1 MSATWRW
8 KMAGKKLLIV
18 AIMVTFFSVMALSI
32 SFEISIDEATV
43 SEIAALGLETP
54 INGRVFVIVTKDSSS
69 EPMYQTDVRGVP
81 FWGKDVF
88 EFTSDDLVSI
98 SSDDLEVIGYPIK
111 IEELPAGD
119 YYVQAFLNVYTT
131 FNRADGHT
139 VLMHDDTGDGQWFWE
154 SIGNAYSVAK
164 KTYID
169 PTNWGTIKLTLSKVI
184 KPDYELEPG
193 MVLQQGNYKD
203 TEWVKYVKI
212 KSEVVSEFWGKD
224 MYIGAN
230 VLLPKGYYDNPDV
243 YYPVIYYQG
252 HFPGSGAPVGFRVNN
267 NVYKFWT
274 SEGIANFIAVSFRD
288 ATPYYDTSYSVDSV
302 NSGPYGTAITE
313 ELIPYLES
321 QFRMIPEKWAR
332 ILAGGSTGGWE
343 ALAMKVFYPD
353 IFGRTYVWYPDSVD
367 FNYYQLI
374 NIYND
379 DNAYYSDFGWIKTER
394 PSARDT
400 HGNIRFTVKQENYFE
415 MAAGPSNRSGG
426 QWSVW
431 EATYGPVGVDGFPQP
446 IWDQVTGEIN
456 KDVAEYWKENYDL
469 NYILQKNWE
478 ELGPKIAGDVHVAVG
493 DMDNYYLNEAVYL
506 LKNAMKKME
515 NPVSDMTFDFGP
527 NQGHGWKGW
536 SPTKPNVALA
546 NEEWLEQLSNY
557 MIEHAPENANK
568 NWIY

>member
-1 MSATWRW
+1 
-8 KMAGKKLLIV
+8 MAGKKLLIV

-252 HFPGSGAPVGFRVNN
+252 HFPGSSAPVGFRVNN

>member
-1 MSATWRW
+1 
-8 KMAGKKLLIV
+8 MAGKKLLIV

>member
-1 MSATWRW
+1 MV
-8 KMAGKKLLIV
+8 KKSILTLIV
-18 AIMVTFFSVMALSI
+18 IFFVGITALSLTFEVTI
-32 SFEISIDEATV
+32 SQEALDTV
-43 SEIAALGLETP
+43 ASLGLETP
-54 INGRVFVIVTKDSSS
+54 INGRVFVIVSKDSSR
-69 EPMYQTDVRGVP
+69 EPVAQTDVRGVP

-88 EFTSDDLVSI
+88 EMSSESVVMI
-98 SSDDLEVIGYPIK
+98 SEGDMAVVGYPI
-111 IEELPAGD
+111 ELSDLPAGD
-119 YYVQAFLNVYTT
+119 YFIQALVNVYTT

-154 SIGNAYSVAK
+154 SVGNATSKTK
-164 KTYID
+164 KVYLD
-169 PTNWGTIKLTLSKVI
+169 PANPGTVELAISEVI
-184 KPDYELEPG
+184 MPDYELEPG
-193 MVLQQGNYKD
+193 MVLQQGNYTD
-203 TEWVKYVKI
+203 SEWVKFIKI
-212 KSEVVSEFWGKD
+212 KSEAASEFWGKD

-230 VLLPKGYYDNPDV
+230 VLLPEGYYDNPGV

-252 HFPGSGAPVGFRVNN
+252 HFPGGSAPVGFRVNN
-267 NVYKFWT
+267 DVYKFWT
-274 SEGIANFIAVSFRD
+274 EDGNARFIAVSIRD
-288 ATPYYDTSYSVDSV
+288 ATPYYDTAYSVDSV

-343 ALAMKVFYPD
+343 TLAMKVFYPD
-353 IFGRTYVWYPDSVD
+353 IFGRTYVWYPDGVD

-379 DNAYYSDFGWIKTER
+379 DNAYYSDFGWVKTER

-431 EATYGPVGVDGFPQP
+431 ESTYSPLGADGFPQP
-446 IWDQVTGEIN
+446 IWDQLTGEIN
-456 KDVAEYWKENYDL
+456 KDVAEYWKENFDL
-469 NYILQKNWE
+469 NYILQENWE
-478 ELGPKIAGDVHVAVG
+478 EIGPKIAGDVHVTVG

-506 LKNAMKKME
+506 LKAAMEKME
-515 NPVSDMTFDFGP
+515 NPVSDMTFDFGA

-536 SPTKPNVALA
+536 SPANPEKALA
-546 NEEWLEQLSNY
+546 LQEWLAQLSEY
-557 MIEHAPENANK
+557 MIENAPEEVEK

>member
-1 MSATWRW
+1 
-8 KMAGKKLLIV
+8 MAGKKLLIV
-18 AIMVTFFSVMALSI
+18 AIMVTFFSVMVLSI

-88 EFTSDDLVSI
+88 EFTSDDFVSI